1 MTAAKQTHI
10 HTSSHVNHIH
20 TRTRTHSH
28 LCIIQKAAKIG
39 TNNYERQVSSSTGR
53 YIHTYIHI
61 NTCMYECMCVC
72 RLTAFCTRS
81 QVVRRLQR
89 SACFF
94 MWSQSTLVVTCRLFY
109 TMLRESIFIF
119 IFFSL

>member
-1 MTAAKQTHI
+1 
-10 HTSSHVNHIH
+10 
-20 TRTRTHSH
+20 
-28 LCIIQKAAKIG
+28 
-39 TNNYERQVSSSTGR
+39 
-53 YIHTYIHI
+53 
-61 NTCMYECMCVC
+61 MCVC

-119 IFFSL
+119 ILFFLFNCFLLAVSQHELSSLLAYVVMSQPQRHSFNKHVRTYTHTKHKCQAACLSMCRENNELFSLR